1 MGGCRECGC
10 RAGST
15 RVNLAKG
22 ERQAKPLGHTTAQT
36 ACCITCTQGQ
46 RPGWWL
52 GLAAPTWQSQELT
65 SLSHTKRPLCCVPE
79 CTGAAPE
86 MKGHCCL

>member
-46 RPGWWL
+46 GPTGLVAGVGGSNVAEPG
-52 GLAAPTWQSQELT
+52 AHIPEPHKAPFV
-65 SLSHTKRPLCCVPE
+65 LCPRVHR
-79 CTGAAPE
+79 GSA
-86 MKGHCCL
+86 